1 MDETPDQIDYESNQ
15 PSRGQW
21 ILLAVL
27 GILALLG
34 VITFLAG
41 GYLTATAFLGARNQR
56 STETAA
62 TATAIIQEELK
73 IIEVASQWPLQ
84 TFEGFDNND
93 NQWIEGSID
102 DEYATIELSIDGA
115 YTWEIES
122 KQGFLWWVYPASEMV
137 VDFYLAVDAI
147 NLSSHRDAPHGLVFH
162 LDEDERVYYYFE
174 IRDTQL
180 FSIWGNQRGSW
191 EEIIPYTTSI
201 AIRPGD
207 INHLEIVALNNHFYF
222 LINSEL
228 VAETQLPSATQ
239 GHAGVAAGL
248 SYEDQ
253 ESTIVFDNFEVRA
266 P

>member
-1 MDETPDQIDYESNQ
+1 MDENPEQFDYKSNQ
-15 PSRGQW
+15 PSTTQW
-21 ILLAVL
+21 ILLALV
-27 GILALLG
+27 GFLALAG
-34 VITFLAG
+34 MITFLAG
-41 GYLTATAFLGARNQR
+41 GYFTATSFLGARNQR

-62 TATAIIQEELK
+62 TATAIVQEELK
-73 IIEVASQWPLQ
+73 IIAAASQWPVQLV
-84 TFEGFDNND
+84 EGFDNND
-93 NQWIEGSID
+93 NFWIEGPID
-102 DEYATIELSIDGA
+102 DQYVSMELSIDGE
-115 YTWEIES
+115 YTWEIAS
-122 KQGFLWWVYPASEMV
+122 KQGFIWWVYPASEMV
-137 VDFYLAVDAI
+137 ADFYLAVDVI

-162 LDEDERVYYYFE
+162 MDEDERIYYYFE

-207 INHLEIVALNNHFYF
+207 INHLEIIALDNHFYF
-222 LINSEL
+222 LINSEF

-239 GHAGVAAGL
+239 GYAGVAAGL

-253 ESTIVFDNFEVRA
+253 ESTIVFDNFEIRA